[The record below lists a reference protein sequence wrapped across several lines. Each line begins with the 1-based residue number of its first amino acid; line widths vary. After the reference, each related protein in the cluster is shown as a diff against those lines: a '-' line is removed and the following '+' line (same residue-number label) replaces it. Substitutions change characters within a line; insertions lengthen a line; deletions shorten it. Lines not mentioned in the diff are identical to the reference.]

1 MKRTEGHCALPNQ
14 RQNHR
19 ALLVA
24 IEGADGAGKATAA
37 ANICAEL
44 VARRLRATVVS
55 FPRYRDTVGGFAL
68 GDFLAGRIPV
78 PVTPRAAAILYAMDR
93 FESVGFVAEAEAAN
107 HVVLFDRY
115 IASNMV
121 YQASKVS
128 PEEAAPL
135 MDWIL
140 RLETETFGVA
150 APDLNIYLDTPL
162 DVARELMLLKSQ
174 RSYTDRQYDEHE
186 ADLELQR
193 NVRRNYERAAE
204 ESLAG
209 PWRVVRTADGRTL
222 RPPSEIAAEM
232 VAHVLERLGAS
243 DGSELDPIGG

>member
-1 MKRTEGHCALPNQ
+1 MPHQDDSER
-14 RQNHR
+14 RSS
-19 ALLVA
+19 LLVA

-37 ANICAEL
+37 ANVRDAL
-44 VARRLRATVVS
+44 VARGLSASVIS
-55 FPRYRDTVGGFAL
+55 FPRYRDTVGGVAL
-68 GDFLAGRIPV
+68 GDFLAGRMTV

-93 FESVGFVAEAEAAN
+93 FESVGFVAEAAAAN
-107 HVVLFDRY
+107 DVVIFDRY

-121 YQASKVS
+121 YQAAKVGAG
-128 PEEAAPL
+128 EAAPL

-162 DVARELMLLKSQ
+162 EVARELMLLKAQ
-174 RSYTDRQYDEHE
+174 RSYTDRRYDEHE

-193 NVRRNYERAAE
+193 NVRRNYEQAAA

-209 PWRVVRTADGRTL
+209 PWRVVRTAEGGAL
-222 RPPSEIAAEM
+222 RPPAEIAAEM
-232 VAHVLERLGAS
+232 VDHVIERLGS
-243 DGSELDPIGG
+243 R